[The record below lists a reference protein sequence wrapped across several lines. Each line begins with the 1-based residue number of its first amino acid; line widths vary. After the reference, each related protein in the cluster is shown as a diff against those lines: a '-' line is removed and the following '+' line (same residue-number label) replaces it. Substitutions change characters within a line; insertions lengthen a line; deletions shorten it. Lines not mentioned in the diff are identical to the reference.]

1 MLSFGSRL
9 RAARLEKGLSQE
21 QLGAPLFSR
30 SYMSLVE
37 SGQRPPTHEVITHV
51 AERLGL
57 DPTVLE
63 KWHALEGQ
71 AFDIEVAIAQ
81 IEVLSAFI
89 ENDFDDVRTW
99 AGRLRTLTDDEQRL
113 GLWWVSSYVR
123 ILCDF
128 SAGAYSSAKET
139 AQSLRQHLS
148 SSLSPQL
155 AGRVDCLLAQ
165 ILRANGDLEEAVS
178 AAESAVGA
186 LSGLDS
192 TESAYV
198 SSRVVLASCLGEL
211 GRTDEALGHLDSLG
225 LVSPERVSRLDWG
238 KAHWAR
244 GNLHFLNGD
253 HVAGRREHD
262 LAITLIDPVR
272 HLRLWG
278 RLHRSSATMRI
289 KSGGPLGDVPELLAK
304 ADMVEQISPTTTG
317 LAELAIARGMYLAA
331 CEDWAAAL
339 SALQSGL
346 VDAEAL
352 APQTRGDAYESL
364 GQVMARCGRPDEA
377 AEHFSRASALF
388 THAGAHARA
397 EQIREEREAWS

>member
-9 RAARLEKGLSQE
+9 RAARLEKGMSQE

-37 SGQRPPTHEVITHV
+37 SGQRPPTHEVIVHV

-57 DPTVLE
+57 DPVILE

-81 IEVLSAFI
+81 IEVLSAFV

-99 AGRLRTLTDDEQRL
+99 AGRLRALTDDEQRL

-139 AQSLRQHLS
+139 AQSLRQHIS

-155 AGRVDCLLAQ
+155 SGRVDSLLAQ
-165 ILRANGDLEEAVS
+165 ILRANGDLEEAVA

-192 TESAYV
+192 TESAYI

-225 LVSPERVSRLDWG
+225 LVSPDKVSQLDWG
-238 KAHWAR
+238 KTHWAR
-244 GNLHFLNGD
+244 GNLYFLNGD
-253 HVAGRREHD
+253 HAAGCREHD
-262 LAITLIDPVR
+262 LAIPLIDPVR

-289 KSGGPLGDVPELLAK
+289 KSGGPIDDVPGLLAK

-317 LAELAIARGMYLAA
+317 MAELTIARGMY
-331 CEDWAAAL
+331 WAAREEWNAAFTAL
-339 SALQSGL
+339 HAGL
-346 VDAEAL
+346 IDAEAL
-352 APQTRGDAYESL
+352 APQTRADAYETL
-364 GQVMARCGRPDEA
+364 GEVTARCGRVAEA
-377 AEHFSRASALF
+377 ADHFARATALF
-388 THAGAHARA
+388 TQVGAHARA
-397 EQIREEREAWS
+397 AQIREERQLSW